1 MSREIPVNGEDS
13 VWVFNLKNG
22 RRTEPLADQKLVNAV
37 AGQMAM
43 ARNRAILGQHLRSTQ
58 SRRAALEF
66 AKSRGELQKIAN
78 DPRFRNRDAVG
89 FQPVI
94 IWLPE
99 GANFAATA
107 VISADR
113 RYVRITSLPFFS
125 QIGQVR
131 TFNFATGET
140 TTDEEE

>member
-1 MSREIPVNGEDS
+1 
-13 VWVFNLKNG
+13 
-22 RRTEPLADQKLVNAV
+22 
-37 AGQMAM
+37 M
-43 ARNRAILGQHLRSTQ
+43 ARTLQFLGQHLRAVGNNRS
-58 SRRAALEF
+58 AALSL
-66 AKSRGELQKIAN
+66 ARSRGELERIAN

-125 QIGQVR
+125 QIGEVR

-140 TTDEEE
+140 TTDGDDDDDGGGGGVGP